1 MNEPSQQ
8 SASASTGRVRR
19 GRITRSNQ
27 VEMATPDPRQT
38 AASLERLAQLIER
51 MDNLGVAAEDAA
63 ARVTEALAQ
72 TLSTADN
79 RTELTT
85 AIGDVIDIVTERSHL
100 AHEAHR
106 LIVAIRSRN
115 SDRWMDSSTEHDE
128 RIEDAQ

>member
-1 MNEPSQQ
+1 MDEPAGQSP
-8 SASASTGRVRR
+8 SASSGRARR
-19 GRITRSNQ
+19 GRITQANQ
-27 VEMATPDPRQT
+27 VEMAMPDRRQT

-79 RTELTT
+79 RADLTT

-115 SDRWMDSSTEHDE
+115 SDGWMDSSTEPE
-128 RIEDAQ
+128 